1 MLIKH
6 HVGLNITSLLE
17 KRRDEKKTG
26 KKKGKERER
35 GRRVKE

>member
-6 HVGLNITSLLE
+6 HVELSITSLLE
-17 KRRDEKKTG
+17 KRKVEKKNREEG
-26 KKKGKERER
+26 ERER

>member
-6 HVGLNITSLLE
+6 YVELSIISLLE
-17 KRRDEKKTG
+17 KRRDEKKNREEEG
-26 KKKGKERER
+26 ERER